1 MELSQGRLSPSDNS
15 QTSTNSL
22 KQYNISI
29 PIVFNFRYSLQIEYS
44 PQLPLSQQPTACP
57 ARTQSVHQ
65 YHQLNPFAAAAAPGL
80 TDWRQ
85 TAAAASVHSVPELRR
100 RQLGALG
107 RVLSLWHRRRSRG
120 RTPRAAAA
128 RLRQTVPRTGTLKLR
143 LGLLFSMNFFRASMV
158 GRYGGTDVALVTV

>member
-57 ARTQSVHQ
+57 ARIQSVRQ

-85 TAAAASVHSVPELRR
+85 TAAAVSVHTGPELRR
-100 RQLGALG
+100 RPAGSPWTGAVSPAPTPVP
-107 RVLSLWHRRRSRG
+107 RADSARRR
-120 RTPRAAAA
+120 
-128 RLRQTVPRTGTLKLR
+128 RQTPSDGAPDRH
-143 LGLLFSMNFFRASMV
+143 A
-158 GRYGGTDVALVTV
+158 